1 MKFTIK
7 DIRSRAKIP
16 SWGNGKKFLGIHYLG
31 VDGQNNDIEADG
43 CGAHYYIY
51 WDGTIYWRCDHDA
64 IVYQV
69 GTANG
74 QYIQKHPVARNANTI
89 GIEMCCHCDGN
100 AMSAEDHKWWFTEA
114 TQEACVWLVQKLMAE
129 LNIPIENVLRHF
141 DIVNKTCPAPY
152 VHNNAYRGTW
162 TWEQFRAKVAGGE
175 VHLYRVRLK
184 WELPGTQIGA
194 YYILDNAKANCPVGY
209 SVYDENGKLV
219 WTNTDAV
226 SSAQPG
232 KYPSGIPASKEAY
245 IESVGPICREMQKE
259 TGILAEVVVAMACL
273 EPGFGLGADSVE
285 LVKVN
290 NILGMKTDLINSTWK
305 DYTVWDGK
313 SISKVTP
320 EYHNGKL
327 VYITDSFRAYRD
339 YENCIRD
346 CEMFLLHVKNDKGYK
361 YRRIQG
367 WTDPKEVIHAIRIG
381 TGTNERP
388 EGYCTDPNYEQKIL
402 DLIKQYNLSRFNAD
416 AGQSQEEQKQ
426 EETKVSKPKT
436 IIDCMKIFQKQ
447 MRADIKAGKVWRYYN
462 SHTSGS
468 FDAAERDQNL
478 RANCATIANWA
489 LRKLKVFKAGNYFWG
504 RLGGTLAC
512 SDVTLAVLKANCRLI
527 HVNGKK
533 TVGQLIKDGT
543 LQAGDIVTYMDIQH
557 TNVYAGD
564 GKWYDAGHAYCKESG
579 EGAKFITWH
588 GKTVYSDQRVA
599 YIIRYKGNATPE
611 PKKQTVYRVQVG
623 AYKTKASAD
632 KRAAAVTK
640 KTKGI
645 IHEGKKI
652 KDGYPCFVEGTDWWR
667 TFCGSFE
674 DRNNAVIR
682 QEELATVGL
691 KKDKDT
697 IIVEHQAK

>member
-16 SWGNGKKFLGIHYLG
+16 SWGNGKKFIGVHYLG

-100 AMSAEDHKWWFTEA
+100 AMSAEDPKWWFTEA

-184 WELPGTQIGA
+184 WELSGTQIGA
-194 YYILDNAKANCPVGY
+194 YYILDNAKANCPAGY
-209 SVYDENGKLV
+209 SIYDENGKLV

-226 SSAQPG
+226 SSAQLV
-232 KYPSGIPASKEAY
+232 KYSKGIPLSKEAY
-245 IESVGPICREMQKE
+245 IEACGAIARELYAE
-259 TGILAEVVVAMACL
+259 TGILPSVVVAQCCL
-273 EPGFGLGADSVE
+273 ETGFGLGSDSVE
-285 LVKVN
+285 LMKVN
-290 NILGMKTDLINSTWK
+290 NLLGMKTDLINSTWK
-305 DYTVWDGK
+305 DYTVWDGQ
-313 SISKVTP
+313 SISKLTP

-327 VYITDSFRAYRD
+327 VYITDSFRAYKD

-346 CEMFLLHVKNDKGYK
+346 YEAFLLHVKNDKGYK

-381 TGTNERP
+381 TGTDKNP
-388 EGYCTDPNYEQKIL
+388 EGYMTDPNYERKIL
-402 DLIKQYNLSRFNAD
+402 ALIDQYNLRRFD
-416 AGQSQEEQKQ
+416 TQTEQPKQEELKQ

-462 SHTSGS
+462 SKVSGT
-468 FDAAERDQNL
+468 FDAAEKNENL
-478 RANCATIANWA
+478 RANCATIANWC

-512 SDVTLAVLKANCRLI
+512 SDATLAILKKTCKLI

-543 LQAGDIVTYMDIQH
+543 LQPGDIVTYMDIQH
-557 TNVYAGD
+557 TNIYAGD
-564 GKWYDAGHAYCKESG
+564 NHWYDAGHAYCTETG
-579 EGAKFITWH
+579 EGARFRTWY
-588 GKTVYSDQRVA
+588 GVTVYSDQRVA
-599 YIIRYKGNATPE
+599 YIIRYKE
-611 PKKQTVYRVQVG
+611 PKKTTYRVQVG
-623 AYKTKASAD
+623 AYNKKANAD
-632 KRAAAVTK
+632 KRVAEVAQK
-640 KTKGI
+640 SGF
-645 IHEGKKI
+645 
-652 KDGYPCFVEGTDWWR
+652 PCFQEQTDIIR
-667 TFCGSFE
+667 VYCGSFE
-674 DRNNAVIR
+674 KKSNATARVKD
-682 QEELATVGL
+682 L
-691 KKDKDT
+691 KKAGIDEAF
-697 IIVEHQAK
+697 IVEV